1 MPRLWCPAPDL
12 PAWPTDRLGTGPAA
26 LARGAQ
32 QRMGAG
38 EQAPRL
44 TLRPAWLHHPVAAA
58 ERMHLPGCKTPRSP
72 ILKTASKQ
80 TVRAV
85 AAVVLLRFQDR
96 PVRPL
101 GASPMIYIPPSGLPL
116 CEPFVTSPPTSE
128 ERR

>member
-72 ILKTASKQ
+72 ILKTASKE
-80 TVRAV
+80 ALWD
-85 AAVVLLRFQDR
+85 AIGGHLDDF
-96 PVRPL
+96 
-101 GASPMIYIPPSGLPL
+101 M
-116 CEPFVTSPPTSE
+116 SE
-128 ERR
+128 EFRNYLAHCGYEL

>member
-1 MPRLWCPAPDL
+1 MPRLCCPAPDL
-12 PAWPTDRLGTGPAA
+12 TAWPTDQLGTGPAA

-72 ILKTASKQ
+72 ILKTASKR
-80 TVRAV
+80 RAGQLALAHV
-85 AAVVLLRFQDR
+85 AER
-96 PVRPL
+96 PVVSARAGWVL
-101 GASPMIYIPPSGLPL
+101 ASV
-116 CEPFVTSPPTSE
+116 E
-128 ERR
+128 

>member
-58 ERMHLPGCKTPRSP
+58 ERMHLPACKTPRSP
-72 ILKTASKQ
+72 ILKTASYEPDHLRVSCNAIGQ
-80 TVRAV
+80 GR
-85 AAVVLLRFQDR
+85 LLLVDVGRTQ
-96 PVRPL
+96 V
-101 GASPMIYIPPSGLPL
+101 
-116 CEPFVTSPPTSE
+116 
-128 ERR
+128 

>member
-72 ILKTASKQ
+72 ILKTASKGVKAQ
-80 TVRAV
+80 H
-85 AAVVLLRFQDR
+85 
-96 PVRPL
+96 
-101 GASPMIYIPPSGLPL
+101 
-116 CEPFVTSPPTSE
+116 CE
-128 ERR
+128 ERQPWFAGYPVETG